1 MSGGKR
7 IAVMQPYFFPY
18 AGYFRLFTHVDEF
31 VLLDSVQFPRS
42 GRVHRSETAPGSW
55 LSLPMARQ
63 PLATLIRELEF
74 GIDARG
80 EFDRRLAA
88 QPWLSSARGEAAE
101 QLREYLHAPLEN
113 VVDYLEDG
121 LRLVNRLLGIDTP
134 ILRSSSLSIAPELR
148 GQDRILAIA
157 AARGARS
164 YLNSPGGRALYQPDD
179 FAAAGL
185 ALEFLPDY
193 SGRHFHLLP
202 ALARGEAGAI
212 AAELGAG
219 A

>member
-18 AGYFRLFTHVDEF
+18 AGYFRLFTQVDEF

-42 GRVHRSETAPGSW
+42 GRVHRTETAPGSW
-55 LSLPMARQ
+55 LALPLARQ

-74 GIDARG
+74 RPAARG

-88 QPWLSSARGEAAE
+88 LPWLASARGDAAE
-101 QLREYLHAPLEN
+101 QLREYLHAPLAG

-121 LRLVNRLLGIDTP
+121 LRLVNRMLGVDTP
-134 ILRSSSLSIAPELR
+134 IVRSSSLSIAPELR

-164 YLNSPGGRALYQPDD
+164 YLNSPGGRALYQPED

-193 SGRHFHLLP
+193 TGRHFHLLP
-202 ALARGEAGAI
+202 ALARSEAGAI
-212 AAELGAG
+212 AAELGA
-219 A
+219 AA

>member
-74 GIDARG
+74 GAGARG

-88 QPWLSSARGEAAE
+88 QPWLFSARGEAAE